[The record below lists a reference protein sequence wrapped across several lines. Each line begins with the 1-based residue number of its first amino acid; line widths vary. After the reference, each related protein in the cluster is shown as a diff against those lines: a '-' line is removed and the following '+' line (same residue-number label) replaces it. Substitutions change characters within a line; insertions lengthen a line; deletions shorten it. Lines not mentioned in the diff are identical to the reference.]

1 MQKHVTFTPSADDN
15 ATSQSSIVSSVMES
29 DFSIQRREV
38 PEMFKKL
45 AEDNAQML
53 PQPDIDPNVSAYPE
67 VNNGLVEAIDAL
79 ESRMPLAFQDQHEVL
94 KMQSEMLQLEVN
106 YKEMYKKIHE
116 QSVMRHN
123 LEKNVNKNIDD
134 MQKGAVVAQKLV
146 KAKSAY
152 EEVMTKAEQLLAKA
166 EKRKMA
172 N

>member
-1 MQKHVTFTPSADDN
+1 MKKHVTFTPSADDN
-15 ATSQSSIVSSVMES
+15 PPSHSSIVSSVMES
-29 DFSIQRREV
+29 DFSIQTREV

-67 VNNGLVEAIDAL
+67 INNGLVEAIDAL

-94 KMQSEMLQLEVN
+94 KMQTEMLQLEVN
-106 YKEMYKKIHE
+106 YKEMYKKVHE

-123 LEKNVNKNIDD
+123 LEKSVNKNVED

-146 KAKSAY
+146 KAKNAY
-152 EEVMTKAEQLLAKA
+152 EEVLAKAEQLLAKA
-166 EKRKMA
+166 EKRRMA

>member
-1 MQKHVTFTPSADDN
+1 M
-15 ATSQSSIVSSVMES
+15 SSNVCYNCNEAGHISRDCPQPRGGGGGGS
-29 DFSIQRREV
+29 R
-38 PEMFKKL
+38 
-45 AEDNAQML
+45 DNAQML
-53 PQPDIDPNVSAYPE
+53 PQPDIDLNVSAYPE

-94 KMQSEMLQLEVN
+94 KMQTEMLQLEVN
-106 YKEMYKKIHE
+106 YKELYKKIHE

-123 LEKNVNKNIDD
+123 LEKSVNKNIED

-152 EEVMTKAEQLLAKA
+152 EEMLTKAEQLLVKA